1 VRNPDY
7 WGYDARYPQNKLPYV
22 DKLKVLIITNEDE
35 ALEAMRTG
43 KLDAMDS
50 ISWKK
55 RRK

>member
-1 VRNPDY
+1 MTRVTLRINFPTQINLKFDY
-7 WGYDARYPQNKLPYV
+7 
-22 DKLKVLIITNEDE
+22 TNEDE